1 MNITLNCCFPQ
12 FQAIFGTLLILNVI
26 PLVILRLHYRIPRYR
41 RRIGRQTIRRVWLL
55 SKIDRLFYPLVL
67 YAIYIPLGPWSVGE
81 LVDGYI
87 GTIFAWG
94 ILIKGSYLPEPF
106 TYMYGSVQ
114 LMFVQIPLILIL
126 SHSLEYRLAEQNLT
140 KVRLLFKHLPFAF
153 LLSVQML
160 LAYFFW
166 LEYGTL
172 SFLVGPLRT
181 WSIGLSL
188 VLWYKTITLPPD
200 LTV

>member
-1 MNITLNCCFPQ
+1 MLICCFSQ
-12 FQAIFGTLLILNVI
+12 FQAIFGTLLLLNIL
-26 PLVILRLHYRIPRYR
+26 PLVVLRLHSRIPRYR
-41 RRIGRQTIRRVWLL
+41 RRFGRQTVRRVWLL
-55 SKIDRLFYPLVL
+55 SKIDRLFYPIVL
-67 YAIYIPLGPWSVGE
+67 YAIYIPLGPWLVGE

-114 LMFVQIPLILIL
+114 LMCVQLPLILIL
-126 SHSLEYRLAEQNLT
+126 AYSLEHRLVEQNVT
-140 KVRLLFKHLPFAF
+140 KVRLLLKNLPFVF
-153 LLSVQML
+153 LLSIQML

-172 SFLVGPLRT
+172 SFLIGPLRT

-200 LTV
+200 LVM